1 MTKDF
6 YRQLDPV
13 EEKIVPPENAIVIS
27 SEAKEATVN
36 EKEAKQG
43 VLSQRV
49 MKYIGENEL
58 VDGISV
64 RDPDYLKRFFNERRK
79 QFSAKWDKV
88 TNKIDDIAGR
98 YYARE
103 ESFTSTI
110 ASLHTDPNERLIP
123 GFLSILVAS
132 MTGSVLARRR
142 TWLLRATMPII
153 LGSCCF
159 AYAMPTTF
167 RNTMGLIHN
176 LEMNTFP
183 HFTERQDRVWKETKR
198 LSTASVQYYYDAK
211 KWLNKDVEK
220 TGDAIKNWTG
230 VNVK

>member
-13 EEKIVPPENAIVIS
+13 EERIVPPENAIVVS
-27 SEAKEATVN
+27 SEAREANVN

-49 MKYIGENEL
+49 MRFIGENEL

-79 QFSAKWDKV
+79 QFSTKWDKV
-88 TNKIDDIAGR
+88 TRKVDNVVGR

-103 ESFTSTI
+103 QNFTSTI

-123 GFLSILVAS
+123 GFSSILVAF
-132 MTGSVLARRR
+132 MTGSVLTRRK

-167 RNTMGLIHN
+167 RNTMYLIHD

-183 HFTERQDRVWKETKR
+183 RFVERQDHVWKEIKR
-198 LSTASVQYYYDAK
+198 FSTASVQCYYDAR

-220 TGDAIKNWTG
+220 TGDSIKDWTG
-230 VNVK
+230 INVK